1 MKCLIQLGD
10 ATPFLYAFAMS
21 MLGIKNEICAFV
33 LFRYNKKKKISHIK
47 GSLYRYIYFEVLFY
61 IVFI

>member
-10 ATPFLYAFAMS
+10 ATPFLYAFAM
-21 MLGIKNEICAFV
+21 LRIKNEICAFV